1 MEHHSRSRRILYI
14 QYTNPCGYP
23 PLLHSSEILAGRG
36 WEVLFLGTQAV
47 GFETLYPPHRPGVH
61 FQYFLHGASGW
72 RHKLQYLW
80 FCLWCAF
87 WTWRWR
93 PAWIYASDLFSC
105 IPALLVQTL
114 FGTRL
119 VYHEHDAP
127 MEDEGSTGVFRLFH
141 WARRKTARTAE
152 LCIIPNENRA
162 KHFRKQTGTSREV
175 RVVWNTPMRNEIG
188 PQRHRPEGRL
198 KLLYHGSIVPAR
210 LPVELIQALKKVGY
224 PVVLRIVGYET
235 VGSQG
240 YTAQLQRAAEELG
253 IPDSLEFVGFLQQR
267 EEVIEHCQTCDVGL
281 AVVPQKS
288 LDPNLVDLFG
298 ASNKIFDYMA
308 CGLALL
314 VSPLLAWPELPKY
327 GLTCDPMEAGSIAS
341 ALRYFCEHPEE
352 MRAMGE
358 RGRQRILDEWN
369 YETNFGPALELIES

>member
-1 MEHHSRSRRILYI
+1 
-14 QYTNPCGYP
+14 
-23 PLLHSSEILAGRG
+23 
-36 WEVLFLGTQAV
+36 
-47 GFETLYPPHRPGVH
+47 
-61 FQYFLHGASGW
+61 
-72 RHKLQYLW
+72 
-80 FCLWCAF
+80 
-87 WTWRWR
+87 
-93 PAWIYASDLFSC
+93 
-105 IPALLVQTL
+105 
-114 FGTRL
+114 
-119 VYHEHDAP
+119 
-127 MEDEGSTGVFRLFH
+127 
-141 WARRKTARTAE
+141 
-152 LCIIPNENRA
+152 
-162 KHFRKQTGTSREV
+162 
-175 RVVWNTPMRNEIG
+175 MRNEIG